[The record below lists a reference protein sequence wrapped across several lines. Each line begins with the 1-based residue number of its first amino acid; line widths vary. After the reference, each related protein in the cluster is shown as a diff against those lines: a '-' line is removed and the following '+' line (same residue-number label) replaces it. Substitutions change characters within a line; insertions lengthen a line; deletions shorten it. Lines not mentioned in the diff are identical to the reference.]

1 MGEWLILQ
9 PAKLPT
15 TVRFCFQ
22 PPKSFY
28 YEKNIDFLV
37 DAFWGLE
44 TRFNKLR
51 EEYVAQ
57 SKTITEL
64 QIKLAKQADIICEL
78 QSELYNKK

>member
-1 MGEWLILQ
+1 MKRIIDVEQ
-9 PAKLPT
+9 
-15 TVRFCFQ
+15 
-22 PPKSFY
+22 
-28 YEKNIDFLV
+28 KNIDFLV